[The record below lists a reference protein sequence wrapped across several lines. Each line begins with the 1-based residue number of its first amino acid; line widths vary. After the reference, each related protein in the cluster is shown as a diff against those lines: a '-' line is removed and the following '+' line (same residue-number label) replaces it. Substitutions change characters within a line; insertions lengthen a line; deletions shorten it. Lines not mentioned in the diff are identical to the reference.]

1 MTTEICYISILPVE
15 YLQYLLNIHLM
26 ADDIFLTVPDVFT
39 SDDIALS
46 EVNMSGYIA
55 VLIVGFV
62 LGSLSLLEVIDI
74 AFYIFFW
81 QIVWTGV

>member
-1 MTTEICYISILPVE
+1 
-15 YLQYLLNIHLM
+15 M
-26 ADDIFLTVPDVFT
+26 AADIFLAVPDVFT
-39 SDDIALS
+39 CDDIALS

-62 LGSLSLLEVIDI
+62 LGSLSLLQVIDI
-74 AFYIFFW
+74 ADYIFFW

>member
-1 MTTEICYISILPVE
+1 
-15 YLQYLLNIHLM
+15 M
-26 ADDIFLTVPDVFT
+26 AADIFFAVPDVFI

-62 LGSLSLLEVIDI
+62 LGSLSLL
-74 AFYIFFW
+74 
-81 QIVWTGV
+81 